1 MRGFWKHRSV
11 LEREQLFFQSC
22 FVACISLYVFFH
34 DIRLI
39 EAALGFL
46 VVFQR
51 LDVARIRMPGVLCVT
66 LAKRNALDDQV
77 LLAFHGPRIARSLCL
92 RAFAE
97 SAGIGVSYALCTHF
111 LLFGT
116 VIQAL
121 AMVTLAMGQ
130 TFYLLWTADEGT
142 DKWLND
148 TAALKTSLLVFL
160 FLGVRL
166 LANGGNII
174 FPLF

>member
-1 MRGFWKHRSV
+1 MRGFWKHKSF
-11 LEREQLFFQSC
+11 LERGQLFFQAC
-22 FVACISLYVFFH
+22 FAACIVLYAFFH
-34 DIRLI
+34 DIRLV
-39 EAALGFL
+39 EASLGFL

-51 LDVARIRMPGVLCVT
+51 LDVARILMPGVLCWM
-66 LAKRNALDDQV
+66 LEKRNALDDQA

-92 RAFAE
+92 RAFIEAT
-97 SAGIGVSYALCTHF
+97 GIGASYALCTHI

-116 VIQAL
+116 AVQAL
-121 AMVTLAMGQ
+121 AMVALAMGQ
-130 TFYLLWTADEGT
+130 AFYLLWTADEGT

-160 FLGVRL
+160 FLWVRL
-166 LANGGNII
+166 LASGGNII